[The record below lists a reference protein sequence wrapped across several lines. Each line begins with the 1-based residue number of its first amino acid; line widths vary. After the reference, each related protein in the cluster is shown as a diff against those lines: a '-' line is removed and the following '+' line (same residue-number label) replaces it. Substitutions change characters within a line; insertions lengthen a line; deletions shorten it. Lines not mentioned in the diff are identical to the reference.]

1 MMLTLGGEELEVV
14 ADVLVAAVEV
24 AELLLLSLLREDDD
38 TNGSPR
44 ISTSTPLFQ
53 NLKGGG
59 GGAAV
64 VCPPEFDLEVKV
76 EGGI

>member
-1 MMLTLGGEELEVV
+1 MMLTTGGDELEVV
-14 ADVLVAAVEV
+14 ADVLVAAVDV

-59 GGAAV
+59 GAAV
-64 VCPPEFDLEVKV
+64 VCHPEFDLEVKV